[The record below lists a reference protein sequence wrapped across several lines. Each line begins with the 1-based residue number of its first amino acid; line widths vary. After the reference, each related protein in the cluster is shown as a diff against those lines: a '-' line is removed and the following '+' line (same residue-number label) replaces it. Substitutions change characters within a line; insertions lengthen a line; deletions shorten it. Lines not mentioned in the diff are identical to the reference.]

1 MLFLEESLQV
11 YTGNWENVHQEI
23 DISTVFYS
31 HLPARRT
38 SCDRPPSAFAWK
50 PAIHQIDP
58 AWQLTGNKKNR
69 QNTPPK
75 TNMSPKKGL
84 FEYEIHLPT
93 IDFQG
98 TCLFSRKYVKYRSH
112 VEELANMNMIP
123 VVKFHLLH
131 CLIFRIRCFNCKNAG
146 LSSAQKW
153 ETHTHTLSVFCK
165 KTCLESA
172 CLEGPSTSMGCKMY
186 EIGMCY
192 VSSAS

>member
-1 MLFLEESLQV
+1 MFIK
-11 YTGNWENVHQEI
+11 W
-23 DISTVFYS
+23 STFQLCS
-31 HLPARRT
+31 HLPARRA

-75 TNMSPKKGL
+75 TNMSHKRGL

-112 VEELANMNMIP
+112 VEELANVNMIP
-123 VVKFHLLH
+123 VVKFYLLH

-153 ETHTHTLSVFCK
+153 HTHTHFECVLQEN
-165 KTCLESA
+165 L
-172 CLEGPSTSMGCKMY
+172 LRISMFGGA
-186 EIGMCY
+186 INLHGL
-192 VSSAS
+192 